1 MKSRVLD
8 RRETNDLAF
17 HGDALYAVSSTDV
30 CDAKEN
36 IVGYRGRIARWE
48 VREAGVATKGA
59 QAETVLVESRKEGF
73 TSVAVLGDGRLAV
86 AEKSHAIAL
95 FAPNGAR
102 LHAFETSF
110 GASSDWLGVGGV
122 PERLFAATTSSSSQK
137 KCVTV
142 AEIDVAKGSVR
153 HLGFRSTRIPTLGP
167 FGIARIESN
176 KTIAE
181 YAWKGAVKKAT
192 GPVFQYG
199 HWSVVRLSV
208 GWFVFRTGGGHLLD
222 LSEKTAWT
230 CEEKLATYP
239 GFKKDDV
246 LQTACAA
253 GADRLL
259 LASTSNF
266 YLVDGATGELLA
278 SCKRNLPPTESK
290 SGEGRLVWDG
300 GTRAAL
306 PSERGIELLF
316 ELPALPREAAAVVA
330 PAAAAQAVPAKK
342 TSKSKTAA
350 KVVDPLDTVVTEL
363 ERLAGIV
370 CASEALAEVRKAHK
384 QISKLDILEACDE
397 PAREKRIRKVEKALR
412 ARRKA
417 LGNESPLAAAIES
430 VLDTVSDS

>member
-48 VREAGVATKGA
+48 VGTGA
-59 QAETVLVESRKEGF
+59 AQQAETVLVESRKEGF

-95 FAPNGAR
+95 FAPNGSR
-102 LHAFETSF
+102 LQAFATSF

-153 HLGFRSTRIPTLGP
+153 HLGFRSTRIPSLGP

-199 HWSVVRLSV
+199 HWSVIRLSV
-208 GWFVFRTGGGHLLD
+208 GWFVFRAGGGHLLD
-222 LSEKTAWT
+222 LSEKTVWT
-230 CEEKLATYP
+230 CEEKLPTFP

-253 GADRLL
+253 GGDRLL

-266 YLVDGATGELLA
+266 HLVDGATGNLLA
-278 SCKRNLPPTESK
+278 SCKRNLPPTEAQ

-316 ELPALPREAAAVVA
+316 DLPALSPEAAATAVAVA
-330 PAAAAQAVPAKK
+330 PAAAQAVPAKK
-342 TSKSKTAA
+342 PSKGKAAA

-363 ERLAGIV
+363 ERLAEII
-370 CASEALAEVRKAHK
+370 CASEDLAEVRKAHK
-384 QISKLDILEACDE
+384 QISKLDILEASDE
-397 PAREKRIRKVEKALR
+397 PAREKRVRKVEKKLR

-417 LGNESPLAAAIES
+417 LGNESPVANAIDS
-430 VLDTVSDS
+430 VLDTVTDS